1 MLFICEETMMKK
13 LYTLALLTCCYL
25 LTGSAFAQLPNLRGI
40 YVNQF
45 SSILGN
51 TAKEDSLFKY
61 AQDSSFNYLAFY
73 DLHSFDLTNATKANQ
88 LASFLRRGREQYGI
102 PYMGAVGE
110 SWNFFVNKIKP
121 YNTGRTN
128 LNERFNVLNVEFE
141 FWTSS
146 SVNPGGYYC
155 TQYLQAANCGCDT
168 AGAFKFYKDLLRKVD
183 SLATTLNVLSETYV
197 GWFNA
202 GQAKELQPLVD
213 RILVHAYRLDP
224 SSVYGYSKTRLG
236 YLAANNLPVNVVP
249 IFSSEPD
256 FMGGWLQ
263 SHAQIEAYNKYL
275 ADYNADNS
283 SWKPNIR
290 LQGYQWFCYGYMPK
304 PAPGTGGATTT
315 FNPTITA
322 SGSTSFCIGGSVNLT
337 ASAGD
342 SYLWS
347 NGATTASISVSTAGT
362 YTCRVTSGSLSATT
376 PATTVTVFNAPS
388 VVMTVGAPLSSSV
401 PLTANAAAGSGTISG
416 YQWLIN
422 GSTIQ
427 NAVGASYDATASGNY
442 SVRVTNSNGCSA
454 TSATQAVSVPVPVT
468 CQLTAPSG
476 LTSSNLSSTSVKVS
490 WDPVP
495 QCDTIVVRYK
505 KEGTNIYNY
514 IRMPYSNQTSTTIN
528 DLQAGARYSW
538 RVKTVCGTTSS
549 SYSAKKYF
557 TPANAMELP
566 HEELALRRLNDGTEL
581 ETREL
586 GIDLTV
592 YPNPADYQVRL
603 YFLAEEE
610 APAQVDVFDLN
621 GRIVLS
627 QQVPSVEGDNIVML
641 ETSQLVPGLYVVSVR
656 TTDTFYSARLSVNH

>member
-1 MLFICEETMMKK
+1 MMKK

-88 LASFLRRGREQYGI
+88 LASFLRRGREQFGI

-110 SWNFFVNKIKP
+110 SWNFFVNKMKP
-121 YNTGRTN
+121 YQNSRSN
-128 LNERFNVLNVEFE
+128 VNERFNVFNVEFE

-146 SVNPGGYYC
+146 SVNSGGYYC
-155 TQYLQAANCGCDT
+155 TQYLQPAGCNCDT
-168 AGAFKFYKDLLRKVD
+168 AGAFKFYKDLLRRVD
-183 SLATTLNVLSETYV
+183 SLATSLNVLSETYV

-224 SSVYGYSKTRLG
+224 SSVFGYSKTRLG
-236 YLAANNLPVNVVP
+236 YLAGNNLPVNVVP

-256 FMGGWLQ
+256 FMGSGWIQ

-275 ADYNADNS
+275 TDYNADNS
-283 SWKPNIR
+283 AWKAHIN

-304 PAPGTGGATTT
+304 PVPGTGGATTT
-315 FNPTITA
+315 FNPIITA
-322 SGSTSFCIGGSVNLT
+322 SGSTSFCIGGGVGLA
-337 ASAGD
+337 ASTGD

-347 NGATTASISVSTAGT
+347 NGATTPSISVSTAGT
-362 YTCRVTSGSLSATT
+362 YTCRVTKAGVSATT
-376 PATTVTVFNAPS
+376 PAVTVTVFNAPS
-388 VVMTVGAPLSSSV
+388 VVMTVGAPLSASV
-401 PLTANAAAGSGTISG
+401 PLTANAAAGSGTISS
-416 YQWLIN
+416 YQWLLN
-422 GSTIQ
+422 GSTIG
-427 NAVGASYDATASGNY
+427 NAIGAGYDATASGNY

-454 TSATQAVSVPVPVT
+454 TSASQSVSVPVTVA

-476 LTSSNLSSTSVKVS
+476 LTSTILSSTSVKVTWNAVS
-490 WDPVP
+490 

-505 KEGTNIYNY
+505 REGTNTYNY

-528 DLQAGARYSW
+528 NLTAGARYSW

-549 SYSAKKYF
+549 SYSSKKYF
-557 TPANAMELP
+557 TPMNASELP
-566 HEELALRRLNDGTEL
+566 HNELALRRLDDGTEL
-581 ETREL
+581 ESREL
-586 GIDLTV
+586 GIDLSV
-592 YPNPADYQVRL
+592 YPNPADYQVKL

-610 APAQVDVFDLN
+610 ANAQVDIFDLN

-627 QQVPSVEGDNIVML
+627 QQVQSVEGDNFVML
-641 ETSQLVPGLYVVSVR
+641 ETSQLLPGLYVVSVR